1 MFRSTEPSSR
11 RMAWSAPE
19 GSTNT
24 IIISWNNG
32 RRTNLIDQPKPSRRA
47 SAPCCSPVNCDLMS
61 FGIASIPIRR
71 SFPIIKSAPPFQKP
85 VFKSAIGRGRR
96 YLWRQRGA
104 RSDWRRLPSP
114 SPLRNP
120 IILIETRRVQRN
132 SVWCSGGRSRG
143 MLSGSL
149 NRRMPITSELSRMLW
164 RCPKIYAF
172 SNRRLVFR

>member
-19 GSTNT
+19 GSTST

-47 SAPCCSPVNCDLMS
+47 SAPCCSPVNCSLMS

-71 SFPIIKSAPPFQKP
+71 SFPIIKSAPPFQNP
-85 VFKSAIGRGRR
+85 DFTSTIGRGRG
-96 YLWRQRGA
+96 YLWRQIGA
-104 RSDWRRLPSP
+104 RSGWRRLPSP
-114 SPLRNP
+114 SPPRNRV
-120 IILIETRRVQRN
+120 ILTETRRVQRN
-132 SVWCSGGRSRG
+132 SVWVSGERSRG

-149 NRRMPITSELSRMLW
+149 NRRMPITSEVSRRLW
-164 RCPKIYAF
+164 RCPKIYVF
-172 SNRRLVFR
+172 SKRGLVPR